1 MRVISGSKR
10 GLKLQTPIGYGTRP
24 TEDRVKENIF
34 NILGQMFY
42 DAKVMDLFSGTG
54 QIGIEFLSRGAK
66 SVIFVEKDKKVLKV
80 LKENLNKASFKA
92 EILEKDALLA
102 LNGVGNKFDYIY
114 MDPPYDD
121 SELYYEVAESIYK
134 LDLLEEDGILVVEER
149 TEAQHDFSEYFEL
162 IRNKKYGST
171 TIELWRKR

>member
-1 MRVISGSKR
+1 
-10 GLKLQTPIGYGTRP
+10 
-24 TEDRVKENIF
+24 
-34 NILGQMFY
+34 MFY

-54 QIGIEFLSRGAK
+54 QIGIEFLSRGAE
-66 SVIFVEKDKKVLKV
+66 SVTFIEKDKKVLKV

-92 EILEKDALLA
+92 KILETDALLA
-102 LNGVGNKFDYIY
+102 LNSVGDKFDYIY

-121 SELYYEVAESIYK
+121 SELYYKVAESIYK

-162 IRNKKYGST
+162 VRNKKYGST

>member
-10 GLKLQTPIGYGTRP
+10 GLKLQTPIGDGTRP

-42 DAKVMDLFSGTG
+42 DVKVMDLFSGTG
-54 QIGIEFLSRGAK
+54 QIGIEFLSRGAE
-66 SVIFVEKDKKVLKV
+66 SVTFIEKDKKVLKV

-92 EILEKDALLA
+92 KILENDVLLA
-102 LNGVGNKFDYIY
+102 LNSVGDKFDYIY

-121 SELYYEVAESIYK
+121 SELYYKVAEKVYK
-134 LDLLEEDGILVVEER
+134 LDLLKENGILVVEER
-149 TEAQHDFSEYFEL
+149 TENQHDFSEYFEL